1 MWFRAS
7 LFAPS
12 SNMVAVTTIIIT
24 LDDCF
29 DDFNVMGIGDTFD
42 SNYRIRMSPV
52 WEIKMR
58 ASSLH
63 HHIWKD
69 HCSVRKA
76 IHIWA
81 IPYWYKLE
89 LEVQLCQVHLVP
101 FTSISFT
108 AFLSIAEASIQQ
120 WKIDQI
126 VLNPSPDMKMRKGVN
141 YPPPRDLSLS
151 MLPPVSSA
159 AVPNHSP
166 HEKGNNGEYIPLRL
180 PASFR
185 SWCDSP

>member
-1 MWFRAS
+1 MWFHAS

-58 ASSLH
+58 ASSF
-63 HHIWKD
+63 
-69 HCSVRKA
+69 RKA

-108 AFLSIAEASIQQ
+108 AFFLSIAEASIQQ

-126 VLNPSPDMKMRKGVN
+126 VLNPSPDMPTRKGVN
-141 YPPPRDLSLS
+141 YPPPCDLSLS

-159 AVPNHSP
+159 AVPNHSL